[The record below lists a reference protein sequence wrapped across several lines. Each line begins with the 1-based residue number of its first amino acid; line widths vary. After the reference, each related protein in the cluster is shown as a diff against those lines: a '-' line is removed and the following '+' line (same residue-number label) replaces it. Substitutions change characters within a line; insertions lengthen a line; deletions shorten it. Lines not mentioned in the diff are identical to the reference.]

1 MDDATPFF
9 TSETF
14 RFLSDLAAN
23 NDRAWFEDNRA
34 RYDEFVK
41 EPALEFIEMFGP
53 MLESISP
60 RFLAVAKVQGG
71 SLFRIHRD
79 TRFSKDK
86 TPYKVNTGM
95 QFRHERGKDAHAPGF
110 YVHLEPG
117 SSFWGVG
124 MWRPQTAVAGQ
135 IRAYMAAHPERWQ
148 AATEGLEL
156 GGESLKRPP
165 KGYDKDDPMIEDLKR
180 KDFLTSGPLTTD
192 DVIDTAF
199 PETLLGHFDRGAPLA
214 RFLCDANDLKF

>member
-1 MDDATPFF
+1 MDAATPFF

-14 RFLSDLAAN
+14 AFLADLGAN
-23 NDRAWFEDNRA
+23 NERAWFEDNRA

-53 MLESISP
+53 MLAAISP

-79 TRFSKDK
+79 TRFAKDK
-86 TPYKVNTGM
+86 TPYKTNTGM
-95 QFRHERGKDAHAPGF
+95 QFRHERGRDAHAPGF

-117 SSFWGVG
+117 NSFWGVG
-124 MWRPQTAVAGQ
+124 MWRPATPVAST
-135 IRAYMAAHPERWQ
+135 IRAYMVEHPDGWA
-148 AATEGLEL
+148 AATAGIEL
-156 GGESLKRPP
+156 GGESLKRAPR
-165 KGYDKDDPMIEDLKR
+165 GYDTDHPMIDDLKR
-180 KDFLTSGPLTTD
+180 KDYLTSGPLSVD
-192 DVIDTAF
+192 EVVDTAF
-199 PETLLGHFDRGAPLA
+199 PDTLLARFETGAPLA